1 MLLAFNNAFY
11 FSKMARKR
19 TEYLSFDENAG
30 EGREQLT
37 DEDILEASKHQPGL
51 FEILVDRYQP
61 SFLRVAQRVVRSRE
75 AAEDVVQEAFIK
87 IYRFAKHFDKN
98 KAKFKSWAY
107 KIVMNVAITHYN
119 KKKHD
124 AMLIPEEYDPTV
136 VESQRAH
143 AGFVHERG
151 IESVIASAIEE
162 IPEDLRSLLQAYYL
176 EDKSYKN
183 IASEANLSIGALKMK
198 LFRARKSIKKVLEQR
213 GEV

>member
-1 MLLAFNNAFY
+1 MDKERY
-11 FSKMARKR
+11 MPKKSR
-19 TEYLSFDENAG
+19 EYLDFSESAVG
-30 EGREQLT
+30 GPEQLS
-37 DEDILEASKHQPGL
+37 DEAVLEASEHKPAL

-61 SFLRVAQRVVRSRE
+61 SFLRVAQRIVRSKE
-75 AAEDVVQEAFIK
+75 TAEDVVQESFVK

-98 KAKFKSWAY
+98 KARFKSWAY
-107 KIVMNVAITHYN
+107 KIVINLAITHYN

-124 AMLIPEEYDPTV
+124 AMLIPEDYDPTV

-143 AGFVHERG
+143 ASFVSERG
-151 IESVIASAIEE
+151 LESVVASALEE
-162 IPEDLRSLLQAYYL
+162 IPEDLRQLLQAYYL

-183 IASEANLSIGALKMK
+183 IAKNAGFSIGALKMK